1 MHELS
6 VEIAEEILRVRCR
19 YDPVANSFAEYKTE
33 KEGGKTFFAEDSDI
47 TDMKRD
53 FARMD
58 EQRGNA
64 PVWRSRSNY
73 ELQALHKLIAEDFVG
88 RGLLLVH
95 GSAVVADGK
104 AYLFIAPSG
113 TGKST
118 HTSLWCSLP
127 GVNAVVINDDKQLMR
142 PTAEGVFV
150 YPTPWGCAKKPDIPK
165 AKLEALV
172 VLTQGDETVLSP
184 VTDREIFLP
193 FYKASL
199 RGNTPEQAKKI
210 LELQQ
215 KIMNGARLYKM
226 RCTPTPE
233 AAQIAYRTL
242 VLNS

>member
-33 KEGGKTFFAEDSDI
+33 KEGGKTFFAEDSDL

-64 PVWRSRSNY
+64 PVRRSRSNY

-142 PTAEGVFV
+142 PTADGVFV

-172 VLTQGDETVLSP
+172 VLTRGDETVLSP

-193 FYKASL
+193 LYKASL